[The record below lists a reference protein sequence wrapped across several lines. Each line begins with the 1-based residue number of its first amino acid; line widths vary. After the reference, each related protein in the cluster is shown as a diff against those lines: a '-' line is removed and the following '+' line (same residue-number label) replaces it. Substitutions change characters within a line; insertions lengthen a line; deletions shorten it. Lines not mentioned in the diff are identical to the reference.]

1 VTIRLNAISRLGDP
15 RLSDR
20 HHSDGRSFEGH
31 SQSAGGLQNGAMS
44 AYFRRWAPAYLS
56 CRMRALPL
64 RQHRRAALSL
74 SRLTRSR
81 RTAPAARCL
90 CCRMAKLKSAP
101 VKLGAQS
108 PQGQIVLS
116 GIEPGQ
122 KLAIAVSGKLSDGA
136 KVRIEEP

>member
-1 VTIRLNAISRLGDP
+1 MA
-15 RLSDR
+15 
-20 HHSDGRSFEGH
+20 
-31 SQSAGGLQNGAMS
+31 AGVENGIEIFLPDAVEANGATGKV
-44 AYFRRWAPAYLS
+44 FV
-56 CRMRALPL
+56 L
-64 RQHRRAALSL
+64 RDGKVEE
-74 SRLTRSR
+74 
-81 RTAPAARCL
+81 RT
-90 CCRMAKLKSAP
+90 